1 MRAGRATISCPLVT
15 AHMPTFM
22 PATDESTHVPPIGLA
37 KFSLLRLLRND
48 LYDKCAGIE
57 AWLLMGHC
65 VYGCDTSNGQW
76 HSPPRTHTR
85 LPISYVPSNGFRVS
99 AQE

>member
-37 KFSLLRLLRND
+37 KFSRLLRND

-57 AWLLMGHC
+57 AWLLMVIACPAVTHR
-65 VYGCDTSNGQW
+65 SRRMANG
-76 HSPPRTHTR
+76 
-85 LPISYVPSNGFRVS
+85 V
-99 AQE
+99 